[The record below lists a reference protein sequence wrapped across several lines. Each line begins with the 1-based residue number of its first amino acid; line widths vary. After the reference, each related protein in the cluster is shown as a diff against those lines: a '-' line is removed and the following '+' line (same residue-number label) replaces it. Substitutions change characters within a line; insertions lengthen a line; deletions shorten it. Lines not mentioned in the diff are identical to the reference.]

1 MTENITSQVQNVQA
15 FWKKAVEET
24 VNRTNTVFAEV
35 AKVDAKT
42 TEQAGNMVDEAAK
55 LTKESIAYSSALASE
70 WRRLS
75 LEAVKRTADMF
86 AVKA

>member
-1 MTENITSQVQNVQA
+1 MADPFTSQVHNVQA
-15 FWKKAVEET
+15 FWTKAFEET
-24 VNRTNTVFAEV
+24 VNRTNAVYAEIG
-35 AKVDAKT
+35 KVDTKT
-42 TEQAGNMVDEAAK
+42 TEQVGQMVDEAAK
-55 LTKESIAYSSALASE
+55 LTKESIAYSSALATE

>member
-1 MTENITSQVQNVQA
+1 MADMFTAQVHNVQA
-15 FWKKAVEET
+15 FFTKAVEET
-24 VNRTNTVFAEV
+24 VNRTNAVYAELG
-35 AKVDAKT
+35 KVDAKT
-42 TEQAGNMVDEAAK
+42 TEQAGLMVDEAAK
-55 LTKESIAYSSALASE
+55 MTKESIAYSSALAAE

>member
-1 MTENITSQVQNVQA
+1 MTDMFTSQVQNIQA
-15 FWKKAVEET
+15 FWTKAVEET
-24 VNRTNTVFAEV
+24 MNRTNAVYTELG
-35 AKVDAKT
+35 KVDAKT
-42 TEQAGNMVDEAAK
+42 SEQAGLVVDEAAK

-86 AVKA
+86 AAK

>member
-1 MTENITSQVQNVQA
+1 MADTFTSQVQNVQA
-15 FWKKAVEET
+15 FWSKAVEET
-24 VNRTNTVFAEV
+24 LNRTNAVYGEF

-42 TEQAGNMVDEAAK
+42 TEQAGLMVDEAAK
-55 LTKESIAYSSALASE
+55 MTKESIAYSSALAAE

-86 AVKA
+86 TVKA